1 MKKIIFISLLA
12 GSIIFLTTGCG
23 KKNNYILEIK
33 ESSWSGWTPNYKPEE
48 VTKEYDVVLNKEYVV
63 NDGALGLTFTIEK
76 INKDSITIKTTKSFS
91 DYNDGIDLMSKK
103 TEFTVKEGET
113 LKLTTPTTDA
123 GNIYYFTLKKGK

>member
-1 MKKIIFISLLA
+1 M
-12 GSIIFLTTGCG
+12 
-23 KKNNYILEIK
+23 
-33 ESSWSGWTPNYKPEE
+33 
-48 VTKEYDVVLNKEYVV
+48 
-63 NDGALGLTFTIEK
+63 GLTFTIEK